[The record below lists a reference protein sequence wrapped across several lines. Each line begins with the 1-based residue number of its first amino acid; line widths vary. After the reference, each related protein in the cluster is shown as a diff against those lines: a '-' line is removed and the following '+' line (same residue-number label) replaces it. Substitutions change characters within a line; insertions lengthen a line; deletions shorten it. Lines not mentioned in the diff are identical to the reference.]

1 MRLAIVDVFA
11 EQQFEGNQLAVVRDA
26 AGLSAEAMQ
35 RIAREMNFSETTFV
49 TRESEGSATVRI
61 FTPKQELPFA
71 GHPTL
76 GTAWTLTGGQGEITL
91 ELAAGDVPVRFEDG
105 IGWMTPPAVTLSA
118 TLPAADAAALLSV
131 SEDAL
136 DASFPIQFA
145 AVGPSF
151 VFVPVRSLSLLQGAA
166 LNLSVYQALLAAG
179 HSMSCVCVFSS
190 DSYDDSSD
198 FAMRVFFDAGG
209 IREDP
214 ATGSAN
220 SAFAA
225 YLKAHRGALGR
236 VTVAQGVEI
245 DRPSKLYLRVQEPLQ
260 VGGRVFASVEGALC

>member
-26 AGLSAEAMQ
+26 ANLSAEAMQ

-49 TRESEGSATVRI
+49 TREAPGNATVRI

-76 GTAWTLTGGQGEITL
+76 GTAWALTGGQGEITL
-91 ELAAGDVPVRFEDG
+91 ALAAGDVPVRFEDG
-105 IGWMTPPAVTLSA
+105 IGWMTPPPVTLGA
-118 TLPAADAAALLSV
+118 TLPAADAGALLCI
-131 SEDAL
+131 SEEDL
-136 DASFPIQFA
+136 DPEFPIQLA

-151 VFVPVRSLSLLQGAA
+151 VFVPVRSLALLQSVQ
-166 LNLSVYQALLAAG
+166 LSLPVYQALLAAG
-179 HSMSCVCVFSS
+179 HQMSCVCAFSA
-190 DSYDDSSD
+190 DSYDASSD

-225 YLKAHRGALGR
+225 YLQAHRGTLGR

-245 DRPSKLYLRVQEPLQ
+245 DRPSKLYLKVQEPLQ